1 MAGNK
6 WLEDLNGLLK
16 DKNGNQISIGD
27 IIVFETD
34 SSNSGAVYGKVKIGP
49 RGFDGP
55 RLEVFIDWEYQ
66 VLKDG
71 WTTQG
76 WRSEILY
83 WLPEIRVVKGDDHN
97 ASET

>member
-1 MAGNK
+1 MADNK
-6 WLEDLNGLLK
+6 WQEDLNDLLK
-16 DKNGNQISIGD
+16 DKNGDQISIGD
-27 IIVFETD
+27 IIVYETD
-34 SSNSGAVYGKVKIGP
+34 SSNSGAVYGTVKIGP

-76 WRSEILY
+76 WRPEILY
-83 WLPEIRVVKGDDHN
+83 WIPKIRVVKGDGRN
-97 ASET
+97 ALQT